1 MVPVSEEEFLF
12 PGLVCDGCQKSL
24 LVDESVRYVVDVK
37 VYAAYD
43 PMELT
48 RADLKE
54 DPRPK
59 IEELIEACKNMSA
72 EELEDQVYKEFRFHL
87 CPACQKEYIREPL
100 PEGLSASKAGE
111 AAGEESPTDRTT
123 S

>member
-1 MVPVSEEEFLF
+1 M
-12 PGLVCDGCQKSL
+12 
-24 LVDESVRYVVDVK
+24 DESVRYVVDVK

-48 RADLKE
+48 RADLE
-54 DPRPK
+54 QDTRPK
-59 IEELIEACKNMSA
+59 IQDLIEACKRMSA

-87 CPACQKEYIREPL
+87 CPPCQREYIREPL
-100 PEGLSASKAGE
+100 PDGLSARKAGE
-111 AAGEESPTDRTT
+111 AAGEQSPTDRTT

>member
-1 MVPVSEEEFLF
+1 MSDGELTF
-12 PGLVCDGCQKSL
+12 PGLGCDGCQKSL
-24 LVDESVRYVVDVK
+24 LVDESVRYVVEVR

-48 RADLKE
+48 RDDLRE
-54 DPRPK
+54 DPRAK
-59 IEELIEACKNMSA
+59 IADLIEACKRLSA

-87 CPACQKEYIREPL
+87 CPSCQKEYIREPL
-100 PEGLSASKAGE
+100 PEGLGARKASE
-111 AAGEESPTDRTT
+111 AAGDPDPDDRTP